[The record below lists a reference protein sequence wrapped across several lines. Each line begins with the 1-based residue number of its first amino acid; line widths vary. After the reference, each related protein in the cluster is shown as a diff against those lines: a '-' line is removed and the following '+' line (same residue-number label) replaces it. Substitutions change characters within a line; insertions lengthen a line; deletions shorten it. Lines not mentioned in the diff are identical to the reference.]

1 MLIYGS
7 FSILAWLI
15 IHFLLLNYL
24 LLVLIDII
32 ILGGILVITHPQ
44 NLNLNFCR
52 ILNSADMV
60 LNMFELS
67 ALSENLVP

>member
-15 IHFLLLNYL
+15 IHFL

-44 NLNLNFCR
+44 DLNLNFCR